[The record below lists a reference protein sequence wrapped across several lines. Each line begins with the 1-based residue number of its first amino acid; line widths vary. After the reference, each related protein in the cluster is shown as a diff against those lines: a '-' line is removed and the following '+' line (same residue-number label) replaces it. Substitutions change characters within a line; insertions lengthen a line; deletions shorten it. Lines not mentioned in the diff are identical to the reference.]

1 MQVQWM
7 KLNVQAL
14 YARTVS
20 KYFIKNVL
28 TKGVDCVKLS
38 ALLRATE

>member
-1 MQVQWM
+1 MLVQWM

-28 TKGVDCVKLS
+28 TKGVDCAKLS